1 MRHSHRHSHHSHAH
15 HDECHHEPCEKRG
28 RGGEGR
34 KRRARFFG
42 HGELRVVM
50 LDILTRGASHGY
62 ELIKEI
68 ETLTGGHYTP
78 SPGVIYPTLDFLE
91 EHAFIAFSDDDAG
104 RKKIIITPQGEA
116 WLNENREHLEHIRAR
131 MTARAMG
138 HELRKN
144 PDLKRALDNLKAVLD
159 LKVNQS
165 DIDVQTLKTLVGV
178 IDRAALEIAQL

>member
-1 MRHSHRHSHHSHAH
+1 MRHHDRHTHHFYAH
-15 HDECHHEPCEKRG
+15 DDAQHIEPCDRRG
-28 RGGEGR
+28 HGGEGR

-42 HGELRVVM
+42 HGELRVVL

-91 EHAFIAFSDDDAG
+91 EHGYIAFSDDEAG
-104 RKKIIITPQGEA
+104 RKKIAITADGEA
-116 WLNENREHLEHIRAR
+116 WLDHNREHVEHIRAR
-131 MTARAMG
+131 MTARAIG

-144 PDLKRALDNLKAVLD
+144 PDLKRALDNMKAVLD
-159 LKVNQS
+159 LRVNQS
-165 DIDVQTLKTLVGV
+165 EIDAQTLKQIVGV
-178 IDRAALEIAQL
+178 IDRTALEIAQL